1 MLLTDVNVLVYA
13 HREDAVEHPR
23 YRDWLQGLL
32 ASDAAYAVSE
42 LVLSAFVR
50 IVTHP
55 RIFRPPTPLESALAF
70 AGEVRDRPNAV
81 VLTPGP
87 RHWEIFKRYCR
98 ECDIRGSMVTD
109 AYFAALALESGC
121 EWATTDRDYSRFP
134 GLAWRH
140 PLKPGPGAGAPA

>member
-13 HREDAVEHPR
+13 HREDAVDHPS

-32 ASDAAYAVSE
+32 ASDSAYAVSE

-55 RIFRPPTPLESALAF
+55 RIFRPPTPLERALAF

-81 VLTPGP
+81 LTPGP
-87 RHWEIFKRYCR
+87 RHWR
-98 ECDIRGSMVTD
+98 SSSATAASVTSGAAWSRTPTSPPSPWSRD
-109 AYFAALALESGC
+109 ANG
-121 EWATTDRDYSRFP
+121 
-134 GLAWRH
+134 
-140 PLKPGPGAGAPA
+140 